1 MPETTSIASL
11 RPTQMT
17 LGMLEVKKRKNHIAK
32 LTDQALT
39 DYLDARLVTAV
50 LAPDSQ
56 RYIID
61 RHHLCRALLELGNR
75 DVKCET
81 ICDASHLAEDEFWR
95 FLDLRGWVH
104 PFDADGKRQAISAL
118 PRRIN
123 DLVDDPFRSLAGLL
137 RNEKGFLKND
147 TAFEEFIWADF
158 LRRRIDRALIERDV
172 AAALQQADALAHSKD
187 AAHLPGYAAG
197 ITAAGKAA

>member
-17 LGMLEVKKRKNHIAK
+17 LGMLEVKKRKHHIAK

-81 ICDASHLAEDEFWR
+81 ICDASHLAEDEFGASLTYVVGCTR
-95 FLDLRGWVH
+95 SMPTANVR
-104 PFDADGKRQAISAL
+104 
-118 PRRIN
+118 
-123 DLVDDPFRSLAGLL
+123 RSLPCRVASTTLSMI
-137 RNEKGFLKND
+137 RFVPWP
-147 TAFEEFIWADF
+147 AFCVMRKDF
-158 LRRRIDRALIERDV
+158 
-172 AAALQQADALAHSKD
+172 
-187 AAHLPGYAAG
+187 
-197 ITAAGKAA
+197 